1 MRSIFELTAV
11 ATGWPFY
18 QHVIFDCDSTL
29 SRIEGIDMLASE
41 GETQKKIIEL
51 TDAAMS
57 GAAALAEV
65 YGKRLELICPTR
77 QSVRELARLYF
88 QDAIPGAKETVCALR
103 ELGCEV
109 YIVSGGLLEP
119 VKEFGIALG
128 VDAGNIRAVEVEYDQ
143 LAGQWWVSE
152 SGSADQSYLT
162 YRHSELSE
170 SNGKAAIIAELLAGK
185 EGASM
190 LIGDGVSDLLAR
202 NAVDL
207 FVGYAGV
214 AKRDRVVSEAPL
226 YFENDS
232 LLPVLAM
239 AAGSREFFRLD
250 ASLRNACL
258 ACIRSQPP
266 VFNRQILARNFLGSF
281 L

>member
-1 MRSIFELTAV
+1 
-11 ATGWPFY
+11 
-18 QHVIFDCDSTL
+18 
-29 SRIEGIDMLASE
+29 MLASE
-41 GETQKKIIEL
+41 GETQKKIVEL

-57 GAAALAEV
+57 GFTALAEI
-65 YGKRLELICPTR
+65 YGKRLELICPSR
-77 QSVRELARLYF
+77 QTVRELAHRYLH
-88 QDAIPGAKETVCALR
+88 DAIPHAKETVGALR
-103 ELGCEV
+103 DLGCEI

-128 VDAGNIRAVEVEYDQ
+128 VDARNIRAVEIEYDQ
-143 LAGQWWVSE
+143 LAGEWWLADAARV
-152 SGSADQSYLT
+152 DQSYLT

-170 SNGKAAIIAELLAGK
+170 SNGKAAIISDLLSDK
-185 EGASM
+185 KGASM

-214 AKRDRVVSEAPL
+214 AKRDRVVSEAPV
-226 YFENDS
+226 YFENNS

-250 ASLRNACL
+250 PSYQSACL
-258 ACIRSQPP
+258 ECIRRQPP
-266 VFNRQILARNFLGSF
+266 IFNRQVMARNFFGSF